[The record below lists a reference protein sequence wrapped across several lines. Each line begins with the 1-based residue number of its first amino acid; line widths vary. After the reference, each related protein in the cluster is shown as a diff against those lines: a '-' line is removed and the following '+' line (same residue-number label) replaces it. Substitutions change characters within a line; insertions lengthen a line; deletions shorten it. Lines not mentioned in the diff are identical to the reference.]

1 MIIKAKH
8 DLTEKLTYFGATEH
22 ELSILL
28 NAIQIKKLNEGD
40 VFCAT
45 GSSKGICYLASG
57 TMITRHNFGEG
68 LEIISSNKT
77 NNTFVFTSFPDFID
91 VSRCDYICLED
102 ASIIYWNPSL
112 LKQVLDSN
120 WQLKQALLHVF
131 MQELLFMTELGYL
144 RPLLSKRDY
153 IIITMILMFSVDVK
167 NKEPS
172 YSVGQQI
179 MCNHVGVTRQFYSSF
194 IHDLEHKGIIKTEY
208 KKITL
213 LNIAAL
219 KAELSIDI
227 SSYFTEK
234 LKGF

>member
-1 MIIKAKH
+1 MLIKAKKN
-8 DLTEKLTYFGATEH
+8 LTDRLAYFGATKDEI
-22 ELSILL
+22 SILL

-40 VFCAT
+40 IFCST

-57 TMITRHNFGEG
+57 TIITRYNFGEG
-68 LEIISSNKT
+68 LEIIPSNT
-77 NNTFVFTSFPDFID
+77 TENTFLFTSLPDLID
-91 VSRCDYICLED
+91 DSRCDYICLEE
-102 ASIIYWNPSL
+102 ALILHWNPSILDKVLKDNRKLEKEL
-112 LKQVLDSN
+112 LKLFI
-120 WQLKQALLHVF
+120 KKIIF
-131 MQELLFMTELGYL
+131 MNELGYL
-144 RPLLSKRDY
+144 RTLLSKRDY
-153 IIITMILMFSVDVK
+153 IILTMILMFSVDVK
-167 NKEPS
+167 NKDPS

-194 IHDLEHKGIIKTEY
+194 IHNLEHKGIIKTEY

-219 KAELSIDI
+219 KAELSVDI